1 MGRNQNFRESRM
13 NMISPFTICVK
24 REIREWQFSLFIMI
38 LNGKLVNFSVISG
51 ELAENTR
58 IGGWTGIHGKK
69 IWFLEMLE
77 LDATPIFITIVL
89 ITTQKGDHSIENHKS
104 IGQYDLLTLVYNYFT
119 STTGVI
125 TAMFEKC
132 SPKQLLLKNLSASVF
147 LKRKNEFLSDF
158 VACF

>member
-1 MGRNQNFRESRM
+1 
-13 NMISPFTICVK
+13 
-24 REIREWQFSLFIMI
+24 
-38 LNGKLVNFSVISG
+38 
-51 ELAENTR
+51 
-58 IGGWTGIHGKK
+58 
-69 IWFLEMLE
+69 MLE

-104 IGQYDLLTLVYNYFT
+104 IGQYDLASMLTLVYNYFT

-147 LKRKNEFLSDF
+147 LKRKNEFLLDF

>member
-1 MGRNQNFRESRM
+1 M
-13 NMISPFTICVK
+13 NRAWTWFHLSPFAWNVK
-24 REIREWQFSLFIMI
+24 FVNGNFLYLLWFWMENLSISALFQVNLLKIRELGGEREFTAK
-38 LNGKLVNFSVISG
+38 KL
-51 ELAENTR
+51 
-58 IGGWTGIHGKK
+58 
-69 IWFLEMLE
+69 WFLEILE

-104 IGQYDLLTLVYNYFT
+104 IGQYDLLTLVYNYFS

-147 LKRKNEFLSDF
+147 LKRKNEFLLDF